1 MEKEKAPAPKPKK
14 KPSGKA
20 APKKKAA
27 GKKTGMKKTAAQK
40 ASSSKKKA
48 PGRKTGAKKAA
59 PKKKPGKKKAA
70 PGAVAKRKP
79 AAKPKAK
86 KTAVSRKKPVSIRD
100 LLAKKFDM
108 PAPAK
113 KYSPPSAGKG
123 RATVSSPPFFTG
135 ETPEETKRVRRLLFK
150 RFDVKPSEEEA
161 DAGSAPEPKPEPPKV
176 AMQPTG
182 IVAPL
187 SEASGGEKAPAVSPS
202 KRHMDS
208 GQKIVSIGIGILA
221 LLLALVMWSSALN
234 VGKYYMKTVSGEV
247 EIWKGRFSPRGAE
260 KIFTLDRTALPADL
274 KEAYG
279 KEEAL
284 PLIFEG
290 IVNNTDAL
298 LNKEEMPGFDF
309 IRRELTKARPY
320 AVSDQMSDRL
330 QRRTDKI
337 DMMAL
342 VYKADV
348 LAGKGTTADLK
359 RARETL
365 EKALALNLD
374 EAEKGL
380 VEQKI
385 AWIDQKLL

>member
-1 MEKEKAPAPKPKK
+1 MEKENAPASKPKK
-14 KPSGKA
+14 KPPGKV
-20 APKKKAA
+20 APKKRAA

-40 ASSSKKKA
+40 VSSSKKKV
-48 PGRKTGAKKAA
+48 PSSKTGAKKAA

-79 AAKPKAK
+79 AAKAKAK

-113 KYSPPSAGKG
+113 KYTPPSAGKG

-150 RFDVKPSEEEA
+150 RFDVTPPEEKADSGSE
-161 DAGSAPEPKPEPPKV
+161 SEPKPETQT
-176 AMQPTG
+176 A
-182 IVAPL
+182 A
-187 SEASGGEKAPAVSPS
+187 ASPS
-202 KRHMDS
+202 KRPTDS
-208 GQKIVSIGIGILA
+208 GQQIASIGIGILV

-234 VGKYYMKTVSGEV
+234 VGKYYMKTVNGEV

-260 KIFTLDRTALPADL
+260 KIFTLDRAALPADL

-298 LNKEEMPGFDF
+298 LNKEEIPGFDF
-309 IRRELTKARPY
+309 IRGELEKARPY
-320 AVSDQMSDRL
+320 AVTDQMSIRL
-330 QRRTDKI
+330 QRRMDKI
-337 DMMAL
+337 DMMSL

-348 LAGKGTTADLK
+348 FAGKGTTADLK
-359 RARETL
+359 LAREAL
-365 EKALALNLD
+365 EKTLALNLD

-385 AWIDQKLL
+385 TWIDQKLLEISDR